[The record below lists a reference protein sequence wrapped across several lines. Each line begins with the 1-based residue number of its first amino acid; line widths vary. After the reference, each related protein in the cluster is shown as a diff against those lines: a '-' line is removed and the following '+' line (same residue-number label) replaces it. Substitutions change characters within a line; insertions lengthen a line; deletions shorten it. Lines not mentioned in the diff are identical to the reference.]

1 MLIAATLDNVTK
13 MFADTGD
20 SPKDTLPLSQTG
32 ADSTGEDSITTI
44 VPPQPHVTQDSSILD
59 SAVTKKPHKLN
70 RVVVNNAFQAD
81 EKLTFKIHYGFI
93 KAGEAIMQVKDIVY
107 LEDYKP
113 AYHISTTARSAKF
126 FDVFY
131 KVRDSVETFID
142 TRGFFSWKYIK
153 HLREGGYIFDLYAD
167 YDQRNGI
174 ANVETIRYENDELT
188 EIRNREEFQ
197 LQIPEY
203 VLDVLCA
210 FYYVRTQ
217 ELEVGMPIY
226 MSNHDNKKVYDLKV
240 IIQRKER
247 IKVDAGT
254 FDCIMVQPVLQGEA
268 IFKQQGQLWVWL
280 TDDERKIPV
289 QMKSKV
295 AVGSIT
301 TELIKIEGV
310 PLPLRAQ
317 VK

>member
-268 IFKQQGQLWVWL
+268 IFKQQGKLWVWL

-289 QMKSKV
+289 RMKSKV

-310 PLPLRAQ
+310 PLPLKAQ

>member
-1 MLIAATLDNVTK
+1 
-13 MFADTGD
+13 
-20 SPKDTLPLSQTG
+20 
-32 ADSTGEDSITTI
+32 
-44 VPPQPHVTQDSSILD
+44 
-59 SAVTKKPHKLN
+59 
-70 RVVVNNAFQAD
+70 
-81 EKLTFKIHYGFI
+81 
-93 KAGEAIMQVKDIVY
+93 
-107 LEDYKP
+107 
-113 AYHISTTARSAKF
+113 
-126 FDVFY
+126 
-131 KVRDSVETFID
+131 
-142 TRGFFSWKYIK
+142 
-153 HLREGGYIFDLYAD
+153 
-167 YDQRNGI
+167 
-174 ANVETIRYENDELT
+174 
-188 EIRNREEFQ
+188 
-197 LQIPEY
+197 
-203 VLDVLCA
+203 
-210 FYYVRTQ
+210 
-217 ELEVGMPIY
+217 

-268 IFKQQGQLWVWL
+268 IFKQQGELWVWL

>member
-268 IFKQQGQLWVWL
+268 IFKQQGELWVWL